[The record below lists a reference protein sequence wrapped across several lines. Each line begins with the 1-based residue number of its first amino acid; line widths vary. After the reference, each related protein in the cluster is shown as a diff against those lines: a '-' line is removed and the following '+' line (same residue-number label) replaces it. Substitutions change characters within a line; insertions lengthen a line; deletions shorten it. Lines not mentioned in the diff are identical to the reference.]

1 MASVRMSDSLRSKI
15 KDNFIKQ
22 IRTAY
27 SNSSELQ
34 PFVQTL
40 INTSISDEELK
51 LIKRDLELSKDIWE
65 YKNPGK
71 DYSKLRDRKSVV

>member
-51 LIKRDLELSKDIWE
+51 LIKREILSYLKTYWNI
-65 YKNPGK
+65 KTQAK
-71 DYSKLRDRKSVV
+71 IILSLVLMI

>member
-40 INTSISDEELK
+40 INTSISDEEL
-51 LIKRDLELSKDIWE
+51 
-65 YKNPGK
+65 
-71 DYSKLRDRKSVV
+71 